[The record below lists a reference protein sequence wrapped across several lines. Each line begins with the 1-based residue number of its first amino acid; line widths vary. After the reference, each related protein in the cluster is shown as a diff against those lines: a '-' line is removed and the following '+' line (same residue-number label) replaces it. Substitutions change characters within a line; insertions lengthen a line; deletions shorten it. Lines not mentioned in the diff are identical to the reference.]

1 MRVKFKQLIN
11 CVANIFVPKKEKEM
25 AKKKSLPATSDTFRL
40 EHDCYYVNVEINKLK
55 ETLMEWHNLGFSPL
69 QIKNIYVAAMP
80 SNTMGIFFTRRTPNL
95 I

>member
-1 MRVKFKQLIN
+1 MANVFI
-11 CVANIFVPKKEKEM
+11 NIFAPKKEKEM
-25 AKKKSLPATSDTFRL
+25 AKKKSPPATSSVRL

-55 ETLMEWHNLGFSPL
+55 ETLMEWHNIGFSPL

>member
-1 MRVKFKQLIN
+1 MANVFI
-11 CVANIFVPKKEKEM
+11 NIFAPKKEKEM
-25 AKKKSLPATSDTFRL
+25 AKKKSPPATSGIQFQL

-69 QIKNIYVAAMP
+69 QIKNIYVAGMP